1 MEMEYRRMGKTG
13 LQLSVLSY
21 GSWVTFHKQIDDS
34 IADELMGIAYDH
46 GVNFFDNAEVYA
58 AGQSEL
64 LMGRVLKKKNWDRTS
79 YTVSSKAFFG
89 WRGKQNKP
97 NQTGLSRKH
106 LTEACHEALQR
117 LQLDYLDIF
126 FCHRP
131 DKNVPIEEVVWT
143 MNILI
148 QQGKILY
155 WGTSEWSAA
164 EIMEAHRAAAQYGL
178 IGPSVEQPQY
188 NLLER
193 DKMEYEYLMIFKTV
207 GMGTT
212 IWSPLAS
219 GLLTGKYNQ
228 GIPEDSRFALQGF
241 DWLKDRWMV
250 DDKLAKVRQLG
261 ELAAE
266 LNTSTATLSIA
277 WCVANLNVTT
287 AILGAT
293 KKEQLL
299 ENLKALEVLPKLD
312 GNMLTR
318 IDEIMKTKPRQA
330 EY

>member
-1 MEMEYRRMGKTG
+1 MGKTG
-13 LQLSVLSY
+13 LQLSVLSF

-34 IADELMGIAYDH
+34 ISDELMGIAYDS
-46 GVNFFDNAEVYA
+46 GINFFDNAEVYA
-58 AGQSEL
+58 AGESEKM
-64 LMGRVLKKKNWDRTS
+64 MGRVLKKKGWDRTS
-79 YTVSSKAFFG
+79 YTLSSKAFFG

-117 LQLDYLDIF
+117 LQTDYLDLF

-164 EIMEAHRAAAQYGL
+164 EIMEAHRAAAQLGL
-178 IGPSVEQPQY
+178 IAPAMEQPQY

-193 DKMEYEYLMIFKTV
+193 EKLEKEYIDIFRTV

-219 GLLTGKYNQ
+219 GLLTGKYNN
-228 GIPEDSRFALQGF
+228 GIPEGSRFALEGF
-241 DWLKDRWMV
+241 DWLVTRWMAEE
-250 DDKLAKVRQLG
+250 KLSKVRKLT
-261 ELAAE
+261 EFAAE
-266 LNTSTATLSIA
+266 LGVPVATLSIA
-277 WCVANLNVTT
+277 WTVKNPNVTT
-287 AILGAT
+287 TILGAT
-293 KKEQLL
+293 KGEQLI
-299 ENLKALEVLPKLD
+299 ENLKALDVVEKLTPD
-312 GNMLTR
+312 VMQK
-318 IDEIMKTKPRQA
+318 IDDILGTKPGLP

>member
-1 MEMEYRRMGKTG
+1 MEYRRMGKSG

-34 IADELMGIAYDH
+34 KADELMGIAYDN

-58 AGQSEL
+58 QGESEK
-64 LMGRVLKKKNWDRTS
+64 LMGRLLKKKNWDRTS
-79 YTVSSKAFFG
+79 YTVSSKVFWG

-97 NQTGLSRKH
+97 NQMGLSRKH
-106 LTEACHEALQR
+106 IVEACHEALGR
-117 LQLDYLDIF
+117 LQLDYLDIY

-131 DKNVPIEEVVWT
+131 DKNTPIEEVVWS

-155 WGTSEWSAA
+155 WGTSEWSGV
-164 EIMEAHRAAAQYGL
+164 EIMEAHRVAHEYKL
-178 IGPSVEQPQY
+178 IGPVVEQPQY

-193 DKMEYEYLMIFKTV
+193 DKIENEFLMVYKTV
-207 GMGTT
+207 GLGTT

-219 GLLTGKYNQ
+219 GLLTGKYND
-228 GIPEDSRFALQGF
+228 GIPEDSRFALEGF
-241 DWLKDRWMV
+241 DWLKNKWVV
-250 DDKLAKVRQLG
+250 DDKLSKVRELTAYAKQLG
-261 ELAAE
+261 VPV
-266 LNTSTATLSIA
+266 ATLSIA
-277 WCVANLNVTT
+277 WTIKNPYVTT

-293 KKEQLL
+293 RKEQLL
-299 ENLKALEVLPKLD
+299 ENLKALEVVQMMDEEVMQK
-312 GNMLTR
+312 
-318 IDEIMKTKPRQA
+318 IDDIMQTKPVLP

>member
-1 MEMEYRRMGKTG
+1 MEYRRMGKTG
-13 LQLSVLSY
+13 LQLSILSY
-21 GSWVTFHKQIDDS
+21 GSWVTFHKQIDES
-34 IADELMGIAYDH
+34 IADELMGMAYDA
-46 GVNFFDNAEVYA
+46 GINFFDNAEVYA
-58 AGQSEL
+58 AGESEK

-79 YTVSSKAFFG
+79 YTISSKAFFG

-106 LTEACHEALQR
+106 LVEACHEALGR
-117 LQLDYLDIF
+117 LQVDYLDLF

-155 WGTSEWSAA
+155 WGTSEWGAA
-164 EIMEAHRAAAQYGL
+164 EIMEAHRVAAQFGL
-178 IGPSVEQPQY
+178 IGPAMEQPQY

-193 DKMEYEYLMIFKTV
+193 DKMEYEFSMIFRTV

-228 GIPEDSRFALQGF
+228 GIPEGSRFALEGF
-241 DWLKDRWMV
+241 DWLKERWMV
-250 DDKLAKVRQLG
+250 EDKLAKVRKLG
-261 ELAAE
+261 ELAQE
-266 LNTSTATLSIA
+266 LDSSQASLAIA
-277 WCVANLNVTT
+277 WCLTNPNVTT

-293 KKEQLL
+293 KKEQLT
-299 ENLKALEVLPKLD
+299 ENLKALDTLPKLTPD
-312 GNMLTR
+312 VLKR
-318 IDEIMKTKPRQA
+318 IDEIMQTKPRQA
-330 EY
+330 EW

>member
-1 MEMEYRRMGKTG
+1 MGKTG
-13 LQLSVLSY
+13 LQLSILSY
-21 GSWVTFHKQIDDS
+21 GSWVTFHKQINDS
-34 IADELMGIAYDH
+34 IADELMGIAYDN
-46 GVNFFDNAEVYA
+46 GINFFDNAEVYA
-58 AGQSEL
+58 LGESEK

-79 YTVSSKAFFG
+79 YTISSKAFFG

-117 LQLDYLDIF
+117 LQSDYLDIF

-143 MNILI
+143 MNNLI
-148 QQGKILY
+148 AQGKILY

-164 EIMEAHRAAAQYGL
+164 EIMEAHRVAAEYRL

-193 DKMEYEYLMIFKTV
+193 NKLEYEYLMIFRTV

-228 GIPEDSRFALQGF
+228 GIPEGSRFSLEGF
-241 DWLKDRWMV
+241 DWLKDRWMAE
-250 DDKLAKVRQLG
+250 DKLAKVRQLG
-261 ELAAE
+261 ELAKE
-266 LNTSTATLSIA
+266 LGTSQATLSIA
-277 WCVANLNVTT
+277 WCVANPNVTT

-293 KKEQLL
+293 RKEQLV
-299 ENLKALEVLPKLD
+299 ENLKALDVLPRLTPEVLK
-312 GNMLTR
+312 R
-318 IDEIMKTKPRQA
+318 IDDIIQTKPVQP
-330 EY
+330 EF